1 MADYAA
7 RALKDRQKIETCK
20 RNAVRQEA
28 LLSELCGGCKV
39 TGIRKGRLTM
49 PDVEAE
55 NYRFSV
61 DRTGPACYF
70 DIRETLIKC
79 ICGACRLNRRGGTAM
94 EELLER
100 LLEECRPAA
109 GQGKVADYIP
119 ELSKGDPEALGIYV
133 IGSEGKQSWAVDC
146 RQVFTIQSVV
156 KPILLLQALMDNGA
170 EFVMSRVGVE
180 ATGKPFDAI
189 NFSDQSLDSGNI
201 NPMVNMGAIVM
212 CSLIHGRSYDE
223 RFQRLLEL
231 TRRLA
236 GGEIGVDQAVYRSE
250 KSHGSKNR
258 ALAYLLKSNG
268 LLDGDVEEVLDC
280 YFRACSI
287 QVDCRALA
295 HIGAVLSNRGRLPVS
310 NERIFPAAMSRYVN
324 AILMTCGM
332 YDGSGEFAL
341 RVGVPAKS
349 GVGGG
354 IMAVVPTRMGIG
366 IFGPALDRKGN
377 SVAGIRLLER
387 LSAELHLS
395 IF

>member
-1 MADYAA
+1 
-7 RALKDRQKIETCK
+7 
-20 RNAVRQEA
+20 
-28 LLSELCGGCKV
+28 
-39 TGIRKGRLTM
+39 
-49 PDVEAE
+49 
-55 NYRFSV
+55 
-61 DRTGPACYF
+61 
-70 DIRETLIKC
+70 
-79 ICGACRLNRRGGTAM
+79 M

-100 LLEECRPAA
+100 LLEECLHFTT
-109 GQGKVADYIP
+109 QGRVADYIP
-119 ELSKGDPEALGIYV
+119 ELAKANPDALGIYV
-133 IGSEGKQSWAVDC
+133 IGSEGKHSWAGDC
-146 RQVFTIQSVV
+146 HQPFTIQSVV
-156 KPILLLQALMDNGA
+156 KPILLLQALLDNGV
-170 EFVMSRVGVE
+170 ELVQSRVGVE

-189 NFSDQSLDSGNI
+189 NAGDQSLDSGHI

-212 CSLIHGRSYDE
+212 CTLIRGATYEE

-231 TRRLA
+231 TRKLA
-236 GGEIGVDQAVYRSE
+236 GDESIGVDEAVYRSE

-258 ALAYLLKSNG
+258 ALAYLLKSYG
-268 LLDGDVEEVLDC
+268 LLEDDVEEVLDC

-310 NERIFPAAMSRYVN
+310 YQRIFPSALARYVN

-332 YDGSGEFAL
+332 YDGSGEFAM

-366 IFGPALDRKGN
+366 IYSPALDSKGN
-377 SVAGIRLLER
+377 SMAGIHLLER
-387 LSAELHLS
+387 LSKELYLS

>member
-1 MADYAA
+1 
-7 RALKDRQKIETCK
+7 
-20 RNAVRQEA
+20 
-28 LLSELCGGCKV
+28 
-39 TGIRKGRLTM
+39 
-49 PDVEAE
+49 
-55 NYRFSV
+55 
-61 DRTGPACYF
+61 
-70 DIRETLIKC
+70 
-79 ICGACRLNRRGGTAM
+79 M
-94 EELLER
+94 EELLAQ
-100 LLEECRPAA
+100 LLAECRPAA
-109 GQGKVADYIP
+109 RQGRVADYIP
-119 ELSKGDPEALGIYV
+119 ELAKGNPDALGIYI
-133 IGSEGKQSWAVDC
+133 IGSEGRRTWAGDC
-146 RQVFTIQSVV
+146 RQAFTIQSIV
-156 KPILLLQALMDNGA
+156 KPILLLQALLDNGPQ
-170 EFVMSRVGVE
+170 FVMDRVGVE

-189 NFSDQSLDSGNI
+189 NAGDQSLGSTNI

-212 CSLIHGRSYDE
+212 CSLIHGRGYDQ
-223 RFQRLLEL
+223 RFQRLLGL
-231 TRRLA
+231 TRRMA
-236 GGEIGVDQAVYRSE
+236 GDGEIGVDEAVYRSE

-268 LLDGDVEEVLDC
+268 LLEDDVEQVLDC

-310 NERIFPAAMSRYVN
+310 NEQIFPAALSRYVN

-377 SVAGIRLLER
+377 SVAGIQLLER
-387 LSAELHLS
+387 LSGALHLS

>member
-1 MADYAA
+1 
-7 RALKDRQKIETCK
+7 
-20 RNAVRQEA
+20 
-28 LLSELCGGCKV
+28 
-39 TGIRKGRLTM
+39 
-49 PDVEAE
+49 
-55 NYRFSV
+55 
-61 DRTGPACYF
+61 
-70 DIRETLIKC
+70 
-79 ICGACRLNRRGGTAM
+79 M
-94 EELLER
+94 EELLAQ
-100 LLEECRPAA
+100 LLAECRPAA
-109 GQGKVADYIP
+109 RQGRVADYIP
-119 ELSKGDPEALGIYV
+119 ELAKGNPDALGIYI
-133 IGSEGKQSWAVDC
+133 IGSEGRRTWAGDC
-146 RQVFTIQSVV
+146 RQAFTIQSIV
-156 KPILLLQALMDNGA
+156 KPILLLQALLDNGPQ
-170 EFVMSRVGVE
+170 FVMDRVGVE

-189 NFSDQSLDSGNI
+189 NAGYQSLDSTNI

-212 CSLIHGRSYDE
+212 CSLIHGRGYDQ
-223 RFQRLLEL
+223 RFQRLLGL
-231 TRRLA
+231 TRRMA
-236 GGEIGVDQAVYRSE
+236 GDGEIGVDEAVYRSE

-268 LLDGDVEEVLDC
+268 LLEDDVEQVLDC

-310 NERIFPAAMSRYVN
+310 NEQIFPAALSRYVN

-377 SVAGIRLLER
+377 SVAGIQLLER
-387 LSAELHLS
+387 LSGALHLS

>member
-1 MADYAA
+1 
-7 RALKDRQKIETCK
+7 
-20 RNAVRQEA
+20 
-28 LLSELCGGCKV
+28 
-39 TGIRKGRLTM
+39 
-49 PDVEAE
+49 
-55 NYRFSV
+55 
-61 DRTGPACYF
+61 
-70 DIRETLIKC
+70 
-79 ICGACRLNRRGGTAM
+79 M

-100 LLEECRPAA
+100 LLEQCRAFTSW
-109 GQGKVADYIP
+109 GQAADYIP
-119 ELSKGDPEALGIYV
+119 ELAKSDPASLGIYV
-133 IGSEGKQSWAVDC
+133 IGSEGKHSWAGDC
-146 RQVFTIQSVV
+146 HQPFTIQSVV
-156 KPILLLQALMDNGA
+156 KPILLLQALLDNGVEA
-170 EFVMSRVGVE
+170 VQSRVGVE

-189 NFSDQSLDSGNI
+189 NASDQSLDSGHI

-212 CSLIHGRSYDE
+212 CTLIRGATYEE

-231 TRRLA
+231 TRKLA
-236 GGEIGVDQAVYRSE
+236 GDESIGVDEAVYRSE

-258 ALAYLLKSNG
+258 ALAYLLKSYG
-268 LLDGDVEEVLDC
+268 LLEDDVEEVLDC

-310 NERIFPAAMSRYVN
+310 NQRIFPSALARYVN

-332 YDGSGEFAL
+332 YDGSGEFAM

-366 IFGPALDRKGN
+366 IYSPALDSKGN
-377 SVAGIRLLER
+377 SMAGIHLLER
-387 LSAELHLS
+387 LSKELYLS

>member
-1 MADYAA
+1 
-7 RALKDRQKIETCK
+7 
-20 RNAVRQEA
+20 
-28 LLSELCGGCKV
+28 
-39 TGIRKGRLTM
+39 
-49 PDVEAE
+49 
-55 NYRFSV
+55 
-61 DRTGPACYF
+61 
-70 DIRETLIKC
+70 
-79 ICGACRLNRRGGTAM
+79 M

-100 LLEECRPAA
+100 LLEGCRPCTGA
-109 GQGKVADYIP
+109 GRVADYIP
-119 ELSKGDPEALGIYV
+119 ELAKEDPDALGIYV
-133 IGSEGKQSWAVDC
+133 IGSEGKHSWAGDC
-146 RQVFTIQSVV
+146 HQPFTIQSVV
-156 KPILLLQALMDNGA
+156 KPILLLQALLDNGV
-170 EFVMSRVGVE
+170 ELVQSRVGVE

-189 NFSDQSLDSGNI
+189 NAGDQSLDSGHI

-212 CSLIHGRSYDE
+212 CTLIRGATYEE

-231 TRRLA
+231 TRKLA
-236 GGEIGVDQAVYRSE
+236 GDESIGVDEAVYRSE

-258 ALAYLLKSNG
+258 ALAYLLKSYG
-268 LLDGDVEEVLDC
+268 LLEDDVEEVLDC

-310 NERIFPAAMSRYVN
+310 NQRIFPSALARYVN

-332 YDGSGEFAL
+332 YDGSGEFAM

-366 IFGPALDRKGN
+366 IYSPALDSKGN
-377 SVAGIRLLER
+377 SMAGIHLLER
-387 LSAELHLS
+387 LSKELYLS

>member
-1 MADYAA
+1 
-7 RALKDRQKIETCK
+7 
-20 RNAVRQEA
+20 
-28 LLSELCGGCKV
+28 
-39 TGIRKGRLTM
+39 
-49 PDVEAE
+49 
-55 NYRFSV
+55 
-61 DRTGPACYF
+61 
-70 DIRETLIKC
+70 
-79 ICGACRLNRRGGTAM
+79 M

-109 GQGKVADYIP
+109 REGRVADYIP
-119 ELSKGDPEALGIYV
+119 ELAKGDPEALGIYI
-133 IGSEGKQSWAVDC
+133 IGSEGKRSWAGDC
-146 RQVFTIQSVV
+146 RQPFTLQSMV
-156 KPILLLQALMDNGA
+156 KPILLLQALLDNGA
-170 EFVMSRVGVE
+170 CAIQSKVGVE

-189 NFSDQSLDSGNI
+189 NSGDQHLDSGNI

-212 CSLIHGRSYDE
+212 CSLIHGGSYEE
-223 RFQRLLEL
+223 RFSRLLDL
-231 TRRLA
+231 TRKLA
-236 GGEIGVDQAVYRSE
+236 GDRDLGVDEAVYHSE

-258 ALAYLLKSNG
+258 ALAYLLKSHG

-287 QVDCRALA
+287 QVDCRSLA

-310 NERIFPAAMSRYVN
+310 NQRIFPSALARYVN

-332 YDGSGEFAL
+332 YDGSGEFAM

-366 IFGPALDRKGN
+366 IYSPALDSKGN
-377 SVAGIRLLER
+377 SMAGIHLLER
-387 LSAELHLS
+387 LSKELYLS

>member
-1 MADYAA
+1 
-7 RALKDRQKIETCK
+7 
-20 RNAVRQEA
+20 
-28 LLSELCGGCKV
+28 
-39 TGIRKGRLTM
+39 
-49 PDVEAE
+49 
-55 NYRFSV
+55 
-61 DRTGPACYF
+61 
-70 DIRETLIKC
+70 
-79 ICGACRLNRRGGTAM
+79 M

-100 LLEECRPAA
+100 LLEECLHFTT
-109 GQGKVADYIP
+109 QGRVADYIP
-119 ELSKGDPEALGIYV
+119 ELAKANPDALGIDG
-133 IGSEGKQSWAVDC
+133 IGSEGKHSWAGACHPPV
-146 RQVFTIQSVV
+146 TIQSVV
-156 KPILLLQALMDNGA
+156 KPILLLQALLDNGV
-170 EFVMSRVGVE
+170 ELVQSRVGVE

-189 NFSDQSLDSGNI
+189 NAGDQSLDSGHI

-212 CSLIHGRSYDE
+212 CTLIRGATYEE

-231 TRRLA
+231 TRKLA
-236 GGEIGVDQAVYRSE
+236 GDESIGVDEAVYRSE

-258 ALAYLLKSNG
+258 ALAYLLKSYG
-268 LLDGDVEEVLDC
+268 LLEDDVEEVLDC

-310 NERIFPAAMSRYVN
+310 NQRIFPSALARYVN

-332 YDGSGEFAL
+332 YDGSGEFAM

-366 IFGPALDRKGN
+366 IYSPALDSKGN
-377 SVAGIRLLER
+377 SMAGIHLLER
-387 LSAELHLS
+387 LSKELYLS